1 MRRVPKCPK
10 EVERDSGGYLE
21 TSLEVRRNAVDK
33 AFRQGFDESRERGR
47 AEGTMPI
54 GDKASCRQ
62 RLKKREEG
70 RRTRQE
76 SDKSKRW
83 GDGRERDRQMPKVG
97 LCRLKTTEEGY

>member
-1 MRRVPKCPK
+1 M
-10 EVERDSGGYLE
+10 E
-21 TSLEVRRNAVDK
+21 TSLGVRRGMPWIKPFVRALTI
-33 AFRQGFDESRERGR
+33 DESRERGR

-62 RLKKREEG
+62 RLKREEG
-70 RRTRQE
+70 RQTGQG
-76 SDKSKRW
+76 SDNRKRW